1 MATLPAFLIM
11 LSSPAPQDCARI
23 GRIGV
28 EPMTQTYGRR
38 RIWPVLLLAVILC
51 ALPGAWPQ
59 AWAQTFPTR
68 PVKLVVPF
76 PPGGSTD
83 VIARMV
89 AQRLGESLKTT
100 VVVENRPGAGSVL
113 GTDAVAKAAADGHT
127 LVVSAN
133 PAIAPGPLMRLS
145 MPYDPIGGLTHLALL
160 GTFPNGFVV
169 RADHPAKTMAEFVAM
184 ARARPG
190 QMNYSSA
197 GLGSAGFLTGELMK
211 QAAGIDMVH
220 VPYKGSA
227 PAIND
232 LLAGQLD
239 GMFESL
245 VTATGYVRGGKM
257 RLLSVSGEARSK
269 TFPEVP
275 SLSEVVPG
283 VTGGA
288 WFGISAPA
296 RLPTDI
302 ALRLQTEVLAIM
314 GAPDMQARLMEL
326 GMAPLPLAGA
336 DFVAFIQN
344 ENRKWGPLIRARKI
358 TVE

>member
-1 MATLPAFLIM
+1 MIQIVTATLLALALGATAPAAAQEFPSKPVRIVVPWSPGGGADIVARL
-11 LSSPAPQDCARI
+11 LSAKLTEVWGKSVY
-23 GRIGV
+23 V
-28 EPMTQTYGRR
+28 ENK
-38 RIWPVLLLAVILC
+38 
-51 ALPGAWPQ
+51 PGA
-59 AWAQTFPTR
+59 TGT
-68 PVKLVVPF
+68 V
-76 PPGGSTD
+76 GSD
-83 VIARMV
+83 MV
-89 AQRLGESLKTT
+89 AKS
-100 VVVENRPGAGSVL
+100 
-113 GTDAVAKAAADGHT
+113 AADGHT

-145 MPYDPIGGLTHLALL
+145 MPYDPMGGFTHLALL

-227 PAIND
+227 PAVND

-269 TFPEVP
+269 TFPETP

-296 RLPTDI
+296 RLPSDI

-314 GAPDMQARLMEL
+314 GAPDIQARLMEL